1 MPDWTETYRGV
12 VNAWECDVVEHFTIA
27 YYFDR
32 FADATRNYL
41 DLIGVG
47 ESLGAAVNLAPSR
60 LHVTFR
66 HELRAGSRFHI
77 QSGVIGLDAGTLRL
91 GHQVVDSTT
100 REAVTLVAE
109 TLALP
114 STVSPAMR
122 KTLQSLVQA
131 WPGPPVPEMALAMPG
146 RGLATVRDRVK
157 PWEIGESGALSL
169 PGYVHRFSAAA
180 MQTLAA
186 IGMTGAYMNQ
196 HRRGFS
202 TFELDLNIL
211 SAAKVGDMADIT
223 TVFTHLGSSS
233 VRFVHTMI
241 CKQTGQ
247 LLGTMGQSGV
257 HLDLDARKSTRL
269 PDDLRALAGKLLV
282 TAS

>member
-1 MPDWTETYRGV
+1 VPDWIETYRGV

-47 ESLGAAVNLAPSR
+47 ESVNAGVNVAPSR

-66 HELRAGSRFHI
+66 HELRGGAQFHML
-77 QSGVIGLDAGTLRL
+77 SGLTGLDAGTLRL

-100 REAVTLVAE
+100 GEILTWVAE
-109 TLALP
+109 SIALP
-114 STVSPAMR
+114 PALAPAAR
-122 KTLQSLVQA
+122 KKLEGLVQA
-131 WPGPPVPEMALAMPG
+131 WPGPAVPEPASAMPG
-146 RGLATVRDRVK
+146 QGPATLRDRVK

-186 IGMTGAYMNQ
+186 IGMTGAYMQQN
-196 HRRGFS
+196 RRGFS
-202 TFELDLNIL
+202 TFELDLNLL
-211 SAAKVGDMADIT
+211 SPAKVGDMADIT

-241 CKQTGQ
+241 CKQTGRP
-247 LLGTMGQSGV
+247 LATMGQSGV
-257 HLDLDARKSTRL
+257 QLDLDARKSTRL
-269 PDDLRALAGKLLV
+269 PDELRALANKLLV
-282 TAS
+282 TAQ

>member
-1 MPDWTETYRGV
+1 MPDWIETYRGV

-41 DLIGVG
+41 DLIGA

-66 HELRAGSRFHI
+66 HELRAGSQFHI
-77 QSGVIGLDAGTLRL
+77 LSCVTGLDPATLRL

-100 REAVTLVAE
+100 RETVTFLNE
-109 TLALP
+109 TVALP
-114 STVSPAMR
+114 SAIAPAVR
-122 KTLQSLVQA
+122 KTLESLVQA
-131 WPGPPVPEMALAMPG
+131 WPGPVVPEMASAMPG
-146 RGLATVRDRVK
+146 RGLPTVRDRVK

-186 IGMTGAYMNQ
+186 IGLTGAYMKEN
-196 HRRGFS
+196 RRGFS
-202 TFELDLNIL
+202 TFELDLNLL

-247 LLGTMGQSGV
+247 PLATMGQSGV
-257 HLDLDARKSTRL
+257 QLDLDARKSTRL
-269 PDDLRALAGKLLV
+269 PDELRALAGKLLV
-282 TAS
+282 TAQ